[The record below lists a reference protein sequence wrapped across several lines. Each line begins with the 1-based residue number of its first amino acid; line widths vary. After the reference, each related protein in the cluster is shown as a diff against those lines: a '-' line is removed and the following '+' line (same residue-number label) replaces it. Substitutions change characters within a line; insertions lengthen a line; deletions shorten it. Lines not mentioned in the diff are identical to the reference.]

1 MAHIKVADGIPGIR
15 SLALFRPET
24 GKPLYDLAE
33 VLLRGPSPLT
43 HAERELIAAYVSY
56 RNDCMFC
63 YQSHAA
69 VARRLYGVAEF
80 LVGEVMHDLNTASI
94 SDKFKSLLRIA
105 GKVQVSGSAVLQNDI
120 SEAKTYG
127 AVDREIHDTVLI
139 ASVFSMFNRY
149 VDGLASF
156 TPTDRAVYDE
166 MGKKMERGYVLKS
179 EPPGQQSL

>member
-24 GKPLYDLAE
+24 GQPLYALAE

-43 HAERELIAAYVSY
+43 TAERELIAAFVSY
-56 RNDCMFC
+56 RNNCMFC

-69 VARRLYGVAEF
+69 VARRLYGAAEY
-80 LVGEVMHDLNTASI
+80 LVSEVVNDLSNASI

-105 GKVQVSGSAVLQNDI
+105 GKVQISGSAVSPEDI
-120 SEAKTYG
+120 AAAKRLG
-127 AVDREIHDTVLI
+127 AGDREIHDTVLI

-156 TPTDRAVYDE
+156 TPTDKAVYDE
-166 MGKKMERGYVLKS
+166 MGKKMERGYLLRS
-179 EPPGQQSL
+179 ESPEQKN